1 MSTKFI
7 AACIQNNATPDVDF
21 NIATTLRLAKEA
33 ADAGAD
39 LICTPEYFSGLRT
52 ENGLFHPAAF
62 AEAEHPVLPA
72 FARAARDWKVW
83 FLLGS
88 LGVLNRDG
96 RISNRSYVID
106 SDGSIVARYNK
117 IHMFDVV
124 LDSGPLTESATIAP
138 GGRSVVAQTPWG
150 GLGLSICYDLRFAPL
165 YRQLAHNGATVLAA
179 PAAFTKVTGEAH
191 WHVLNRARAIEHG
204 CYMIS
209 PCQYGES
216 RRRRRLLRPF
226 PDRRSLG
233 RGAGRRRRRRGHRDG
248 RDQPGAGRG
257 SAAQDTGAGPRPA
270 DNAGSAAGRHRRGVS
285 AGACMTCSS
294 EGCGLY

>member
-1 MSTKFI
+1 MSEKFV

-33 ADAGAD
+33 AEAGAD

-62 AEAEHPVLPA
+62 AEAEHPALPA
-72 FARAARDWKVW
+72 FAEAAREWNVW

-88 LGVLNRDG
+88 LGVLNPDG
-96 RISNRSYVID
+96 RISNRSYLID
-106 SDGSIVARYNK
+106 STGGIVARYNK

-138 GGRSVVAQTPWG
+138 GDRSVVAQTPWG

-209 PCQYGES
+209 PCQYGGIEGGGAC
-216 RRRRRLLRPF
+216 F
-226 PDRRSLG
+226 GHSLIVDPWG
-233 RGAGRRRRRRGHRDG
+233 AVLADGGAGEGIALAGIDMAKVAEARGKIPALDHDR
-248 RDQPGAGRG
+248 PMTPEAPI
-257 SAAQDTGAGPRPA
+257 SAM
-270 DNAGSAAGRHRRGVS
+270 AA
-285 AGACMTCSS
+285 
-294 EGCGLY
+294 E

>member
-1 MSTKFI
+1 MSTKFV

-21 NIATTLRLAKEA
+21 NIETTLRLAREA
-33 ADAGAD
+33 AEAGAG

-96 RISNRSYVID
+96 RISNRSYVLD
-106 SDGSIVARYNK
+106 SEGGIVARYNK

-138 GGRSVVAQTPWG
+138 GDRSVVAQTPWG

-165 YRQLAHNGATVLAA
+165 YRQLAHNGATMLAA

-209 PCQYGES
+209 PCQYGEIE
-216 RRRRRLLRPF
+216 
-226 PDRRSLG
+226 G
-233 RGAGRRRRRRGHRDG
+233 G
-248 RDQPGAGRG
+248 
-257 SAAQDTGAGPRPA
+257 
-270 DNAGSAAGRHRRGVS
+270 
-285 AGACMTCSS
+285 GACFGHSLIVDPWGAVLADGGDG
-294 EGCGLY
+294 EGIALAEIDLARVAEARRKIPALDHDRPITPEAPPAAIAAE

>member
-1 MSTKFI
+1 MSRKFF
-7 AACIQNNATPDVDF
+7 AACVQNNATPDVDF
-21 NIATTLRLAKEA
+21 NIETALRLAQQA

-72 FARAARDWKVW
+72 FAAAAREWKAW

-88 LGVLNRDG
+88 LGVLNPDG
-96 RISNRSYVID
+96 RISNRAYVID
-106 SDGSIVARYNK
+106 SGGGIVARYDK

-124 LDSGPLTESATIAP
+124 LESGPLTESATIAP
-138 GGRSVVAQTPWG
+138 GDRSVVAPTPWG

-179 PAAFTKVTGEAH
+179 PAAFTRVTGEAH

-204 CYMIS
+204 CYMIA
-209 PCQYGES
+209 PCQYGEIE
-216 RRRRRLLRPF
+216 
-226 PDRRSLG
+226 G
-233 RGAGRRRRRRGHRDG
+233 G
-248 RDQPGAGRG
+248 
-257 SAAQDTGAGPRPA
+257 
-270 DNAGSAAGRHRRGVS
+270 
-285 AGACMTCSS
+285 GACFGHSLIVDPWGTVLADGGDG
-294 EGCGLY
+294 EGVVLAEIDPAKVAEARAKIPALTHDRPITPEAPLSAVAAE